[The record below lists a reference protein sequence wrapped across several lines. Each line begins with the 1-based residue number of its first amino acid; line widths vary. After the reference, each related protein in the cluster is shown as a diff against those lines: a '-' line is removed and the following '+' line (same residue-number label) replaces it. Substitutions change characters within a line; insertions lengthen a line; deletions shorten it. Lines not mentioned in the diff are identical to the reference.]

1 MKKIKILGFYILM
14 IVNLS
19 CQKENSQEDVTPV
32 LVSQKENWLSVNLD
46 AKFKISQ
53 KQVAAYLLPTN
64 EMKLLIEKPN
74 IAEVHFVLGFAD
86 NTIQIEV
93 AGVDGSGAELGTVK
107 SGILKESN
115 FRTELTNLNKLSLIV
130 TNKRTSL
137 LNSHL
142 VAPGDAF
149 TWIKEWQKKL
159 NDPSDLE
166 EVISYQGSR
175 FRYFSLEV
183 EVVKAM
189 LYKDNVNIGVFL
201 GLNPKGK
208 VTTILIGLDENN
220 NIKKTSI
227 TSKEAEDIYDGTR
240 PCPPCIIEETDE

>member
-1 MKKIKILGFYILM
+1 MLGI
-14 IVNLS
+14 LS
-19 CQKENSQEDVTPV
+19 CQKENSQDDVSEV
-32 LVSQKENWLSVNLD
+32 LVSQNENWLSANLD
-46 AKFKISQ
+46 AKFASSQ
-53 KQVAAYLLPTN
+53 KQVGAYLLPVN
-64 EMKLLIEKPN
+64 EMKLLIEQPN
-74 IAEVHFVLGFAD
+74 IAEVHFVLGFID

-93 AGVDGSGAELGTVK
+93 VGVDGSGAELGTVK
-107 SGILKESN
+107 SEILKESN
-115 FRTELTNLNKLSLIV
+115 FRTELMNLNKLSLIV
-130 TNKRTSL
+130 ANKRTSL

-142 VAPGDAF
+142 VSPGDAF

-175 FRYFSLEV
+175 FRYFSLEA

-201 GLNPKGK
+201 GLYPKGK

-240 PCPPCIIEETDE
+240 PCPPCVIEETDD